1 MRNFDSRVT
10 AYATQISRLQNNR
23 VGTAAPG
30 CPAEQS
36 SEQRSLTNP
45 QSLLFTQ
52 KMSFPNAGVILFPP
66 GQPAQPVPMLQK
78 RIDDQPSI
86 SVEMVREAQQIL
98 HRHLKR
104 VGLKHTAQR
113 DTILRTFLETR
124 EHLSTNQL
132 HRLVQKKD
140 SRIGFTTV
148 YRTLKLLAE
157 CGLASEVAFHDG
169 IARYEHQYNRR
180 SHHHMVCTECGSSV
194 EFFSPEVDRLEQEI
208 GNKYHYSTTRH
219 TFQIYGVCEDCRKKN
234 PSRRPV

>member
-1 MRNFDSRVT
+1 MKDVILSPASAGRRILRAAELKYFSRKSWLV
-10 AYATQISRLQNNR
+10 S
-23 VGTAAPG
+23 
-30 CPAEQS
+30 
-36 SEQRSLTNP
+36 QRSV
-45 QSLLFTQ
+45 LFRR
-52 KMSFPNAGVILFPP
+52 
-66 GQPAQPVPMLQK
+66 PAKLAETSMLQK

-86 SVEMVREAQQIL
+86 SPEMVREAQQIL
-98 HRHLKR
+98 HQHLKR

-140 SRIGFTTV
+140 ARIGFTTV

-194 EFFSPEVDRLEQEI
+194 EFFSPEVDGLEQEI
-208 GNKYHYSTTRH
+208 GNKYRYATTRH

-234 PSRRPV
+234 TSRRLV